1 MNPVNECLMRTVL
14 TTRRLDIWCQTLR
27 NRAIKQT
34 TTQGEKTEV
43 KINSKEVA
51 EAIAAKVEQVT
62 GLDCEAFANE
72 TGSVVVHNH
81 TQAIAQITPLFSVM
95 DVESVG
101 GLFDGETVCIPLEA
115 ETIGGIREIVNT
127 MDRATSHV
135 LNAAMH
141 H

>member
-1 MNPVNECLMRTVL
+1 M
-14 TTRRLDIWCQTLR
+14 
-27 NRAIKQT
+27 
-34 TTQGEKTEV
+34 EV

-62 GLDCEAFANE
+62 GHDCEAYTNQA
-72 TGSVVVHNH
+72 GSVVVHHH
-81 TQAIAQITPLFSVM
+81 TQVIARITPPFGVM
-95 DVESVG
+95 DVEPVG
-101 GLFDGETVCIPLEA
+101 GLFDSETVCIPLEA
-115 ETIGGIREIVNT
+115 ETIGGIREIVNA